1 MTSLSNN
8 TLVLISGLPRHG
20 KSTLAGM
27 LSTFTGLPW
36 ADCSSVIYQ
45 ELAKREDTT
54 IKDLKLRDKN
64 QLRASLIATG
74 DDLCLS
80 NPAYLAD
87 ALIEQG
93 IRIVSGVRK
102 ADEIEAILDKH
113 SPTFEILHLWVE
125 AFDNK
130 EQAERFSLLNQI
142 GDVAGGEDGVAA
154 DPSIYSAPTIHDNT
168 DSTLRDLAD
177 FIVFNPTLSHL
188 AETARFITA
197 RYV

>member
-1 MTSLSNN
+1 MTPSSN
-8 TLVLISGLPRHG
+8 TLLLVSGLPRHG

-36 ADCSSVIYQ
+36 GDCSAIIYQ

-54 IKDLKLRDKN
+54 IPELKSRDKN
-64 QLRASLIATG
+64 ALRAALIATG
-74 DDLCLS
+74 DDLCKQ

-93 IRIVSGVRK
+93 VRIVSGVRK
-102 ADEIEAILDKH
+102 ADEIEAILEKH
-113 SPTFEILHLWVE
+113 KDLSILHVWVE

-130 EQAERFSLLNQI
+130 EQAERFSFLGTE
-142 GDVAGGEDGVAA
+142 GDTAEVGPG
-154 DPSIYSAPTIHDNT
+154 IYSAPTIHDNT
-168 DSTLRDLAD
+168 DTSLRDLAD
-177 FIVFNPTLSHL
+177 FVVFNPTLTHL

-197 RYV
+197 RYAQ

>member
-1 MTSLSNN
+1 MTSLSND
-8 TLVLISGLPRHG
+8 TIILVSGLPRHG
-20 KSTLAGM
+20 KSTLAGL

-36 ADCSSVIYQ
+36 GDCSSVIYQ
-45 ELAKREDTT
+45 ELAKREETT
-54 IKDLKLRDKN
+54 IPELKARDKN
-64 QLRASLIATG
+64 QLRAALIATG
-74 DDLCLS
+74 DNLCLS

-102 ADEIEAILDKH
+102 ADEIEAILAKH
-113 SPTFEILHLWVE
+113 GETFKIVHLWVE

-130 EQAERFSLLNQI
+130 EQTERFTLL
-142 GDVAGGEDGVAA
+142 DPTAA
-154 DPSIYSAPTIHDNT
+154 EVGLELDIYSAPTIHDNT

-177 FIVFNPTLSHL
+177 FIVFNPTLSYL